1 MHSSALC
8 VHWRRVFKQ
17 FGGEVICVLSHNPQ
31 SKAQLT
37 DLAAAIPEGELG
49 KEGIWG
55 VVKYMGNKAKR

>member
-1 MHSSALC
+1 M
-8 VHWRRVFKQ
+8 
-17 FGGEVICVLSHNPQ
+17 ICVLSHNPQ

-55 VVKYMGNKAKR
+55 VVKYMGNKAKDETQLQSFQSFLN